1 MYAVPGQGTCSEFFL
16 VSPHTLYNKSLAGGL
31 PAEPDKPELP
41 GCGLG

>member
-1 MYAVPGQGTCSEFFL
+1 MYAVPGQGPYSEFFL
-16 VSPHTLYNKSLAGGL
+16 DSLHTLYNKSLACGF